1 MALVHLDAENPSE
14 RVIDAI
20 RATPSDTEKDL
31 RELQD
36 SDPGRNIQRYGGLR
50 ATSTR
55 RSRPRQLF
63 LESGVDHLAVYLRNV
78 ITGCSFAVRV
88 IP

>member
-1 MALVHLDAENPSE
+1 MLQRMSPFLADFVAEVAESALS
-14 RVIDAI
+14 
-20 RATPSDTEKDL
+20 SDL
-31 RELQD
+31 HELQD
-36 SDPGRNIQRYGGLR
+36 SDPGRNIQRYGRLR

-63 LESGVDHLAVYLRNV
+63 LESGFDHLAVYLRNV
-78 ITGCSFAVRV
+78 ITGCAFAVRV